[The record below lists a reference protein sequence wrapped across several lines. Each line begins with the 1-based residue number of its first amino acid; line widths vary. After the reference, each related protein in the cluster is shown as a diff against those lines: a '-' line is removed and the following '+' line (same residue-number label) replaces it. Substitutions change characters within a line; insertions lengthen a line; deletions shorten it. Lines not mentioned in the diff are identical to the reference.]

1 MMFVASLVVAYASLV
16 QQQFKEKEHPAT
28 KIITLLQGLQEQI
41 KEEGQEETHLYG
53 KFTYWCG
60 ETIKD
65 KEKSITEYK
74 ETISVATSTIQALTE
89 DIAALETELT
99 ALGEEL
105 EKDSASKAK
114 MQEERDSANTLYM
127 DSKADLEATIE
138 AVGSAITALEASK
151 PSFLQRGWEKAP
163 AVQKA
168 LGLIATFSQDDKVVA
183 KVMKVTDQQPGDPNA
198 DKFEER
204 TGRVETYSFKGG
216 DVIEMLKTLK
226 LQFEDQLKELN
237 SAEASASS
245 AHKLADAAKED
256 EIEAAGRAK
265 DTKTEVK
272 GAKGSDLATAESTLS
287 EATSARDA
295 DTTVLDETKQLCH
308 ERKEEYERRT
318 KTRAD
323 EIAAMDKAIEILS
336 KVTGVRTPESKGISL
351 IQVAKKISDPKA
363 AIVNL
368 LRKAGNT
375 KQTAA
380 LAKLADKIAA
390 LKGQQTP
397 GSGTFDQIKNMIQK
411 MIFHLMAEQKDED
424 DHKNWCDKE
433 LETTAMMLEDK
444 ETKRD
449 TLQASI
455 DVLTQEIED
464 LKVKITENMEA
475 VSTMQKEIEMETEER
490 QEEKAENMATIKD
503 AQDAQT
509 AVSEAI
515 AVLEDFYKG
524 TGMIEKESW
533 ELIQKNARRV
543 KAPPG
548 ETELPEP
555 NPELFESP
563 YKGSS
568 EGAGVVGML
577 QEIAENFALME
588 TNAKADE
595 TEQSDEFEKWMT
607 DTKIAISEK
616 EKDTEMKE
624 ARKERQSE
632 KLVSKTDDFNH
643 NKKELEA
650 TVQYEADLQHAC
662 VDGDSTYEDRKA
674 ARTKEIEAL
683 KEAQDILEKAFDEP
697 AEEGPS
703 EEAPPAF

>member
-1 MMFVASLVVAYASLV
+1 MLFFALSAVTYASLL
-16 QQQFKEKEHPAT
+16 QQQFKEHPAT
-28 KIITLLQGLQEQI
+28 KIITLLQGLQVQI

-53 KFTYWCG
+53 KFTYWCT

-65 KEKSITEYK
+65 KEKSVKEYE

-89 DIAALETELT
+89 DIAALETELE
-99 ALGEEL
+99 ALEKEL
-105 EKDSASKAK
+105 EKDTASKAT
-114 MQEERDSANTLYM
+114 MGEERDSANGLYM
-127 DSKADLEATIE
+127 DNKADLESTID
-138 AVGSAITALEASK
+138 AVASAITALEASK
-151 PSFLQRGWEKAP
+151 PAFLQQNWMKAP

-168 LGLIATFSQDDKVVA
+168 LGLLVAYSKDDKVVA
-183 KVMKVTDQQPGDPNA
+183 KITKATEEQPGDPNA
-198 DKFEER
+198 DKFEDR
-204 TGRVETYSFKGG
+204 KGRENTYSFKGG

-237 SAEASASS
+237 SAEASASN

-256 EIEAAGRAK
+256 EIQAAERAK
-265 DTKTEVK
+265 ETKTEVK
-272 GAKGSDLATAESTLS
+272 GAKGSDLSTAESTLS
-287 EATSARDA
+287 EATSSRDA
-295 DTTVLDETKQLCH
+295 DTTVLDETKQLCG
-308 ERKEEYERRT
+308 ERKEEYEKRM

-323 EIAAMDKAIEILS
+323 EIEAMGKAIEILS

-351 IQVAKKISDPKA
+351 IQISKKISDPKA

-368 LRKAGNT
+368 LRKAGSS

-380 LAKLADKIAA
+380 LEKLAEKIAA
-390 LKGQQTP
+390 LKQTP

-433 LETTAMMLEDK
+433 IATTTMMIEDK

-455 DVLTQEIED
+455 DVLTQEIAD
-464 LKVKITENMEA
+464 LKVKITENQEA
-475 VSTMQKEIEMETEER
+475 VALMNTEIEEETAER
-490 QEEKAENMATIKD
+490 QAEKAENTATIKD

-515 AVLEDFYKG
+515 AVLSEFYKG
-524 TGMIEKESW
+524 TGMVEKEAW
-533 ELIQKNARRV
+533 ELNQMHAHVRRI
-543 KAPPG
+543 KAAPG
-548 ETELPEP
+548 ETAEPE
-555 NPELFESP
+555 PELFEP
-563 YKGSS
+563 GYKGSE
-568 EGAGVVGML
+568 EGAGVIGML
-577 QEIAENFALME
+577 EEIAQNFALME
-588 TNAKADE
+588 TGAKADE
-595 TEQSDEFEKWMT
+595 TTQSDEYEKWMT
-607 DTKIAISEK
+607 DTKISISEK
-616 EKDTEMKE
+616 EQDTQMKT
-624 ARKERQSE
+624 ARMERQKE
-632 KLVSKTDDFNH
+632 KLVSKTDDFKH

-650 TVQYEADLQHAC
+650 TLQYEADLQHAC

-697 AEEGPS
+697 AGE

>member
-1 MMFVASLVVAYASLV
+1 MMFFAFLTVTYASLV
-16 QQQFKEKEHPAT
+16 QQQFKQKEHPAT
-28 KIITLLQGLQEQI
+28 KVITLLQGLQETI

-65 KEKSITEYK
+65 KEKSVKEYE
-74 ETISVATSTIQALTE
+74 ETMAVAKSTIQALTE
-89 DIAALETELT
+89 DIAALESELT

-105 EKDSASKAK
+105 EKDGAAKAT
-114 MQEERDSANTLYM
+114 MQTERDDANTLYM
-127 DSKADLEATIE
+127 DNKGDLESTID
-138 AVGSAITALEASK
+138 AVGQAITALEASK
-151 PSFLQRGWEKAP
+151 PSFLQKEWQKAP

-168 LGLIATFSQDDKVVA
+168 LGLLSAFSADNKVVA
-183 KVMKVTDQQPGDPNA
+183 KLLKASQEQPGDENA

-204 TGRVETYSFKGG
+204 TGREETYSFKGG

-237 SAEASASS
+237 SAEASASN

-256 EIEAAGRAK
+256 EIQAAERAK
-265 DTKTEVK
+265 ETKTEVK
-272 GAKGSDLATAESTLS
+272 GAKGSDLSTAESTLS
-287 EATSARDA
+287 EATSSRDA
-295 DTTVLDETKQLCH
+295 DTTVLDETKQLCG
-308 ERKEEYERRT
+308 ERKEEYEKRM

-323 EIAAMDKAIEILS
+323 EIEAMGKAIEILS

-351 IQVAKKISDPKA
+351 IQISKKISDPKA

-368 LRKAGNT
+368 LRKAGSS

-380 LAKLADKIAA
+380 LEKLAEKIAA
-390 LKGQQTP
+390 LKQTP

-433 LETTAMMLEDK
+433 LETTAMMKEDK
-444 ETKRD
+444 EKKKEA
-449 TLQASI
+449 LQASI
-455 DVLTQEIED
+455 DVLTQEIAD
-464 LKVKITENMEA
+464 LEVQIKENMAA
-475 VSTMQKEIEMETEER
+475 VAQMQKDIETETEER
-490 QEEKAENMATIKD
+490 QAEHAENMATIKD
-503 AQDAQT
+503 AQEAQT
-509 AVSEAI
+509 AVSQAI

-524 TGMIEKESW
+524 TGMMEKEAW
-533 ELIQKNARRV
+533 EFSQMHAQVRRV
-543 KAPPG
+543 SVPG
-548 ETELPEP
+548 ETDLPEP
-555 NPELFESP
+555 NPEMFESP
-563 YKGSS
+563 YKGQ
-568 EGAGVVGML
+568 EGGTGVVGML
-577 QEIAENFALME
+577 KEISENFALME

-595 TEQSDEFEKWMT
+595 TTEQDDFDSFLT

-616 EKDTEMKE
+616 SKDTDMKT
-624 ARKERQSE
+624 ARKGRQEE
-632 KLVSKTDDFNH
+632 KLTSKTDDFKH
-643 NKKELEA
+643 NEKELEA

-674 ARTKEIEAL
+674 ARTREIEAL

-697 AEEGPS
+697 AEEGPP
-703 EEAPPAF
+703 EETPP

>member
-1 MMFVASLVVAYASLV
+1 MMLIASFVVAYASLV
-16 QQQFKEKEHPAT
+16 QQQFKEHPAT
-28 KIITLLQGLQEQI
+28 KIITLLQGLQVQI

-53 KFTYWCG
+53 KFTYWCT

-65 KEKSITEYK
+65 KEKSVKEYE
-74 ETISVATSTIQALTE
+74 ETISVATSSIQALTE
-89 DIAALETELT
+89 DIAALETELE
-99 ALGEEL
+99 ALEKEL
-105 EKDSASKAK
+105 EKDTASKAT
-114 MQEERDSANTLYM
+114 MGEERDAANGLYM
-127 DSKADLEATIE
+127 DNKADLESTID
-138 AVGSAITALEASK
+138 AVASAITALEASK
-151 PSFLQRGWEKAP
+151 PAFLQQNWMKAP

-168 LGLIATFSQDDKVVA
+168 LGLLVAYSKDNKVVA
-183 KVMKVTDQQPGDPNA
+183 KIMKATEEQPGDPNA
-198 DKFEER
+198 DKFEDR
-204 TGRVETYSFKGG
+204 KGRENTYSFKGG

-237 SAEASASS
+237 SAEASASN

-256 EIEAAGRAK
+256 EIQAAERAK
-265 DTKTEVK
+265 ETKTEVK
-272 GAKGSDLATAESTLS
+272 GAKGSDLSTAESTLS
-287 EATSARDA
+287 EATSSRDA
-295 DTTVLDETKQLCH
+295 DQTVLDETKQLCG
-308 ERKEEYERRT
+308 ERKEEYEKRM

-323 EIAAMDKAIEILS
+323 EIEAMGKAIEILS

-351 IQVAKKISDPKA
+351 IQISKKISDPKA

-368 LRKAGNT
+368 LRKAGSS

-380 LAKLADKIAA
+380 LEKLAEKIAA
-390 LKGQQTP
+390 LKQTP

-433 LETTAMMLEDK
+433 ISTTTMMIEDK

-455 DVLTQEIED
+455 DVLTQEIAD
-464 LKVKITENMEA
+464 LKVKITENQEA
-475 VSTMQKEIEMETEER
+475 VALMNTEIEEETAER
-490 QEEKAENMATIKD
+490 QAEKAENTATIKD

-515 AVLEDFYKG
+515 AVLSEFYKG
-524 TGMIEKESW
+524 TGMVEKESW
-533 ELIQKNARRV
+533 ELNQMHAHVRRI
-543 KAPPG
+543 KAAPG
-548 ETELPEP
+548 ETAEPE
-555 NPELFESP
+555 PELFEP
-563 YKGSS
+563 GYKGSE
-568 EGAGVVGML
+568 EGAGVIGML
-577 QEIAENFALME
+577 EEIAQNFALME

-595 TEQSDEFEKWMT
+595 TTQSDEYEKWMT
-607 DTKIAISEK
+607 DTKISISEK
-616 EKDTEMKE
+616 EQDTQMKT
-624 ARKERQSE
+624 ARMERQKE

-650 TVQYEADLQHAC
+650 TLQYEADLQHAC

-697 AEEGPS
+697 AGE

>member
-1 MMFVASLVVAYASLV
+1 M
-16 QQQFKEKEHPAT
+16 
-28 KIITLLQGLQEQI
+28 
-41 KEEGQEETHLYG
+41 
-53 KFTYWCG
+53 
-60 ETIKD
+60 
-65 KEKSITEYK
+65 
-74 ETISVATSTIQALTE
+74 
-89 DIAALETELT
+89 
-99 ALGEEL
+99 
-105 EKDSASKAK
+105 
-114 MQEERDSANTLYM
+114 
-127 DSKADLEATIE
+127 
-138 AVGSAITALEASK
+138 
-151 PSFLQRGWEKAP
+151 KAP

-168 LGLIATFSQDDKVVA
+168 LGLIATFSNDNKLAAKIEKVEEE
-183 KVMKVTDQQPGDPNA
+183 QPGDPNA
-198 DKFEER
+198 DKFEGR
-204 TGRVETYSFKGG
+204 TGREATYTFKGG

-226 LQFEDQLKELN
+226 LQFEDQLKDLN
-237 SAEASASS
+237 TAEQKATS

-336 KVTGVRTPESKGISL
+336 KVTGVRTPESKGIKFL
-351 IQVAKKISDPKA
+351 QMEVAKKISDPKQQ
-363 AIVNL
+363 IVNL

-390 LKGQQTP
+390 LAKAGQTP

-433 LETTAMMLEDK
+433 LETTAMMQEDK

-464 LKVKITENMEA
+464 LKVKIGENRES
-475 VSTMQKEIEMETEER
+475 VSLMQNEIAEETAER
-490 QEEKAENMATIKD
+490 MAEKTKNTATIKD

-509 AVSEAI
+509 AVSQAI
-515 AVLEDFYKG
+515 AVLSEFYKG
-524 TGMIEKESW
+524 TGMMEKEAW
-533 ELIQKNARRV
+533 ELNQMHAHVRRV
-543 KAPPG
+543 KAEPG
-548 ETELPEP
+548 QTELPEP
-555 NPELFESP
+555 EMTGFESP
-563 YKGSS
+563 YKGSA

-577 QEIAENFALME
+577 EGIAENFALME

-616 EKDTEMKE
+616 EKDTEMKQ

-632 KLVSKTDDFNH
+632 
-643 NKKELEA
+643 
-650 TVQYEADLQHAC
+650 
-662 VDGDSTYEDRKA
+662 
-674 ARTKEIEAL
+674 
-683 KEAQDILEKAFDEP
+683 
-697 AEEGPS
+697 
-703 EEAPPAF
+703 

>member
-1 MMFVASLVVAYASLV
+1 M
-16 QQQFKEKEHPAT
+16 
-28 KIITLLQGLQEQI
+28 
-41 KEEGQEETHLYG
+41 
-53 KFTYWCG
+53 
-60 ETIKD
+60 
-65 KEKSITEYK
+65 
-74 ETISVATSTIQALTE
+74 
-89 DIAALETELT
+89 
-99 ALGEEL
+99 
-105 EKDSASKAK
+105 
-114 MQEERDSANTLYM
+114 
-127 DSKADLEATIE
+127 
-138 AVGSAITALEASK
+138 

-226 LQFEDQLKELN
+226 LQFEDQLKDLN
-237 SAEASASS
+237 TAEAKAGS

-308 ERKEEYERRT
+308 ERKEEYEKRT

-323 EIAAMDKAIEILS
+323 EIEAMDKAIEILS

-390 LKGQQTP
+390 LSKSGQTP

-433 LETTAMMLEDK
+433 LETTAMMKADK

-464 LKVKITENMEA
+464 LKVKITENREA
-475 VSTMQKEIEMETEER
+475 VATMQKEIAEETGER
-490 QEEKAENMATIKD
+490 EADKAENMATIKD

-509 AVSEAI
+509 AVSQAI
-515 AVLEDFYKG
+515 AVLSEFYKG
-524 TGMIEKESW
+524 TGMMEKEAW
-533 ELIQKNARRV
+533 EFNQMTRAVKADVAVRRV
-543 KAPPG
+543 KA
-548 ETELPEP
+548 
-555 NPELFESP
+555 
-563 YKGSS
+563 
-568 EGAGVVGML
+568 V
-577 QEIAENFALME
+577 
-588 TNAKADE
+588 
-595 TEQSDEFEKWMT
+595 
-607 DTKIAISEK
+607 
-616 EKDTEMKE
+616 
-624 ARKERQSE
+624 
-632 KLVSKTDDFNH
+632 
-643 NKKELEA
+643 
-650 TVQYEADLQHAC
+650 
-662 VDGDSTYEDRKA
+662 
-674 ARTKEIEAL
+674 
-683 KEAQDILEKAFDEP
+683 
-697 AEEGPS
+697 
-703 EEAPPAF
+703 

>member
-1 MMFVASLVVAYASLV
+1 MKASES
-16 QQQFKEKEHPAT
+16 
-28 KIITLLQGLQEQI
+28 
-41 KEEGQEETHLYG
+41 EE
-53 KFTYWCG
+53 
-60 ETIKD
+60 
-65 KEKSITEYK
+65 
-74 ETISVATSTIQALTE
+74 
-89 DIAALETELT
+89 
-99 ALGEEL
+99 
-105 EKDSASKAK
+105 
-114 MQEERDSANTLYM
+114 
-127 DSKADLEATIE
+127 
-138 AVGSAITALEASK
+138 
-151 PSFLQRGWEKAP
+151 
-163 AVQKA
+163 
-168 LGLIATFSQDDKVVA
+168 
-183 KVMKVTDQQPGDPNA
+183 QPGDPNA
-198 DKFEER
+198 DKFEDR
-204 TGRVETYSFKGG
+204 KGREETYAFKGG
-216 DVIEMLKTLK
+216 DIIEMLKTLK

-256 EIEAAGRAK
+256 EIGAAGRAK

-295 DTTVLDETKQLCH
+295 DQTVLDETKQLCS
-308 ERKEEYERRT
+308 ERKEEYEKRT

-323 EIAAMDKAIEILS
+323 EIEAMGKAIEILS
-336 KVTGVRTPESKGISL
+336 KVTGVRTPESKGITL
-351 IQVAKKISDPKA
+351 IQVAKKVNDPKA
-363 AIVNL
+363 QIVNL

-390 LKGQQTP
+390 LGKAGQTP
-397 GSGTFDQIKNMIQK
+397 GSGTFDSIKNMIQK

-433 LETTAMMLEDK
+433 LETTAMMKADK

-455 DVLTQEIED
+455 DVLTQEIAD
-464 LKVKITENMEA
+464 LGVKITENREA
-475 VSTMQKEIEMETEER
+475 VSLMQAEIEQETEER
-490 QEEKAENMATIKD
+490 QAEKAENMATIKD
-503 AQDAQT
+503 ATDAQT

-515 AVLEDFYKG
+515 AVLSDFYKG
-524 TGMIEKESW
+524 TGMVEKEAW
-533 ELIQKNARRV
+533 EEFNQMKVNVRRV
-543 KAPPG
+543 KAEPG
-548 ETELPEP
+548 ETEMPEP

-563 YKGSS
+563 YKGS
-568 EGAGVVGML
+568 EKGAGVIGML
-577 QEIAENFALME
+577 EEIAEDFALME

-595 TEQSDEFEKWMT
+595 TEQSDEYEKWLT

-624 ARKERQSE
+624 ARKERQKE

-697 AEEGPS
+697 AYEDRK
-703 EEAPPAF
+703 AA

>member
-1 MMFVASLVVAYASLV
+1 MLFFALSAVTYASLL
-16 QQQFKEKEHPAT
+16 QQQFKEHPAT
-28 KIITLLQGLQEQI
+28 KIITLLQGLQVQI

-53 KFTYWCG
+53 KFTYWCT

-65 KEKSITEYK
+65 KEKSVKEYE
-74 ETISVATSTIQALTE
+74 ETISVATSSIQALTE
-89 DIAALETELT
+89 DIAALETELE
-99 ALGEEL
+99 ALEKEL
-105 EKDSASKAK
+105 EKDTASKAT
-114 MQEERDSANTLYM
+114 MGEERDAANGLYM
-127 DSKADLEATIE
+127 DNKADLESTID
-138 AVGSAITALEASK
+138 AVASAITALEASK
-151 PSFLQRGWEKAP
+151 PAFLQQNWMKAP

-168 LGLIATFSQDDKVVA
+168 LGLLVAYSKDNKVVA
-183 KVMKVTDQQPGDPNA
+183 KIMKATEEQPGDPNA
-198 DKFEER
+198 DKFEDR
-204 TGRVETYSFKGG
+204 KGRENTYSFKGG

-237 SAEASASS
+237 SAEASASN

-256 EIEAAGRAK
+256 EIQAAERAK
-265 DTKTEVK
+265 ETKTEVK
-272 GAKGSDLATAESTLS
+272 GAKGSDLSTAESTLS
-287 EATSARDA
+287 EATSSRDA
-295 DTTVLDETKQLCH
+295 DQTVLDETKQLCG
-308 ERKEEYERRT
+308 ERKEEYEKRM

-323 EIAAMDKAIEILS
+323 EIEAMGKAIEILS

-351 IQVAKKISDPKA
+351 IQISKKIADPKA

-368 LRKAGNT
+368 LRKAGSS

-380 LAKLADKIAA
+380 LEKLAEKIAA
-390 LKGQQTP
+390 LKQTP

-433 LETTAMMLEDK
+433 ISTTTMMIEDK

-455 DVLTQEIED
+455 DVLTQEIAD
-464 LKVKITENMEA
+464 LKVKITENQEA
-475 VSTMQKEIEMETEER
+475 VALMNTEIEEETAER
-490 QEEKAENMATIKD
+490 QAEKAENTATIKD

-515 AVLEDFYKG
+515 AVLSEFYKG
-524 TGMIEKESW
+524 TGMVEKESW
-533 ELIQKNARRV
+533 ELNQMHAHVRRI
-543 KAPPG
+543 KAAPG
-548 ETELPEP
+548 ETAEPE
-555 NPELFESP
+555 PELFEP
-563 YKGSS
+563 GYKGSE
-568 EGAGVVGML
+568 EGAGVIGML
-577 QEIAENFALME
+577 EEIAQNFALME

-595 TEQSDEFEKWMT
+595 TTQSDEYEKWMT
-607 DTKIAISEK
+607 DTKISISEK
-616 EKDTEMKE
+616 EQDTQMKT
-624 ARKERQSE
+624 ARMERQKE

-650 TVQYEADLQHAC
+650 TLQYEADLQHAC

-697 AEEGPS
+697 AGE

>member
-1 MMFVASLVVAYASLV
+1 MLFFALSAVTYASLL
-16 QQQFKEKEHPAT
+16 QQQFKEHPAT
-28 KIITLLQGLQEQI
+28 KIITLLQGLQVQI

-53 KFTYWCG
+53 KFTYWCT

-65 KEKSITEYK
+65 KEKSVKEYE
-74 ETISVATSTIQALTE
+74 ETISVATSSIQALTE
-89 DIAALETELT
+89 DIAALETELE
-99 ALGEEL
+99 ALEKEL
-105 EKDSASKAK
+105 EKDTASKAT
-114 MQEERDSANTLYM
+114 MGEERDAANGLYM
-127 DSKADLEATIE
+127 DNKADLESTID
-138 AVGSAITALEASK
+138 AVASAITALEASK
-151 PSFLQRGWEKAP
+151 PAFLQQNWMKAP

-168 LGLIATFSQDDKVVA
+168 LGLLVAYSKDNKVVA
-183 KVMKVTDQQPGDPNA
+183 KIMKATEEQPGDPNA
-198 DKFEER
+198 DKFENR
-204 TGRVETYSFKGG
+204 KGRENTYSFKGG

-237 SAEASASS
+237 SAEASASN

-256 EIEAAGRAK
+256 EIQAAERAK
-265 DTKTEVK
+265 ETKTEVK
-272 GAKGSDLATAESTLS
+272 GAKGSDLSTAESTLS
-287 EATSARDA
+287 EATSSRDA
-295 DTTVLDETKQLCH
+295 DQTVLDETKQLCG
-308 ERKEEYERRT
+308 ERKEEYEKRM

-323 EIAAMDKAIEILS
+323 EIEAMGKAIEILS

-351 IQVAKKISDPKA
+351 IQISKKISDPKA

-368 LRKAGNT
+368 LRKAGSS

-380 LAKLADKIAA
+380 LEKLAEKIAA
-390 LKGQQTP
+390 LKQTP

-433 LETTAMMLEDK
+433 ISTTTMMIEDK

-455 DVLTQEIED
+455 DVLTQEIAD
-464 LKVKITENMEA
+464 LKVKITENQEA
-475 VSTMQKEIEMETEER
+475 VALMNTEIEEETAER
-490 QEEKAENMATIKD
+490 QAEKAENTATIKD

-515 AVLEDFYKG
+515 AVLSEFYKG
-524 TGMIEKESW
+524 TGMVEKESW
-533 ELIQKNARRV
+533 ELNQMHAHVRRI
-543 KAPPG
+543 KAAPG
-548 ETELPEP
+548 ETAEPE
-555 NPELFESP
+555 PELFEP
-563 YKGSS
+563 GYKGSE
-568 EGAGVVGML
+568 EGAGVIGML
-577 QEIAENFALME
+577 EEIAQNFALME

-595 TEQSDEFEKWMT
+595 TTQSDEYEKWMT
-607 DTKIAISEK
+607 DTKISISEK
-616 EKDTEMKE
+616 EQDTQMKT
-624 ARKERQSE
+624 ARMERQKE

-650 TVQYEADLQHAC
+650 TLQYEADLQHAC

-697 AEEGPS
+697 AGE

>member
-1 MMFVASLVVAYASLV
+1 MLFFALSAVTYASLL
-16 QQQFKEKEHPAT
+16 QQQFKEHPAT
-28 KIITLLQGLQEQI
+28 KIITLLQGLQVQI

-53 KFTYWCG
+53 KFTYWCT

-65 KEKSITEYK
+65 KEKSVKEYE
-74 ETISVATSTIQALTE
+74 ETISVATSSIQALTE
-89 DIAALETELT
+89 DIAALETELE
-99 ALGEEL
+99 ALEKEL
-105 EKDSASKAK
+105 EKDTASKAT
-114 MQEERDSANTLYM
+114 MGEERDAANGLYM
-127 DSKADLEATIE
+127 DNKADLESTID
-138 AVGSAITALEASK
+138 AVASAITALEASK
-151 PSFLQRGWEKAP
+151 PAFLQQNWMKAP

-168 LGLIATFSQDDKVVA
+168 LGLLMAYSKDNKVVA
-183 KVMKVTDQQPGDPNA
+183 KITKATEEQPGDPNA
-198 DKFEER
+198 DKFEDR
-204 TGRVETYSFKGG
+204 KGRENTYSFKGG

-237 SAEASASS
+237 SAEASASN

-256 EIEAAGRAK
+256 EIQAAERAK
-265 DTKTEVK
+265 ETKTEVK
-272 GAKGSDLATAESTLS
+272 GAKGSDLSTAESTLS
-287 EATSARDA
+287 EATSSRDA
-295 DTTVLDETKQLCH
+295 DQTVLDETKQLCG
-308 ERKEEYERRT
+308 ERKEEYEKRM

-323 EIAAMDKAIEILS
+323 EIEAMGKAIEILS

-351 IQVAKKISDPKA
+351 IQISKKISDPKA

-368 LRKAGNT
+368 LRKAGSS

-380 LAKLADKIAA
+380 LEKLAEKIAA
-390 LKGQQTP
+390 LKQTP

-433 LETTAMMLEDK
+433 ISTTTMMIEDK

-455 DVLTQEIED
+455 DVLTQEIAD
-464 LKVKITENMEA
+464 LKVKITENQEA
-475 VSTMQKEIEMETEER
+475 VALMNTEIEEETAER
-490 QEEKAENMATIKD
+490 QAEKAENTATIKD

-515 AVLEDFYKG
+515 AVLSEFYKG
-524 TGMIEKESW
+524 TGMVEKESW
-533 ELIQKNARRV
+533 ELNQMHAHVRRI
-543 KAPPG
+543 KAAPG
-548 ETELPEP
+548 ETAEPE
-555 NPELFESP
+555 PELFEP
-563 YKGSS
+563 GYKGSE
-568 EGAGVVGML
+568 EGAGVIGML
-577 QEIAENFALME
+577 EEIAQNFALME

-595 TEQSDEFEKWMT
+595 TTQSDEYEKWMT
-607 DTKIAISEK
+607 DTKISISEK
-616 EKDTEMKE
+616 EQDTQMKT
-624 ARKERQSE
+624 ARMERQKE

-650 TVQYEADLQHAC
+650 TLQYEADLQHAC

-697 AEEGPS
+697 AGE

>member
-1 MMFVASLVVAYASLV
+1 LS
-16 QQQFKEKEHPAT
+16 
-28 KIITLLQGLQEQI
+28 
-41 KEEGQEETHLYG
+41 
-53 KFTYWCG
+53 
-60 ETIKD
+60 
-65 KEKSITEYK
+65 
-74 ETISVATSTIQALTE
+74 
-89 DIAALETELT
+89 
-99 ALGEEL
+99 
-105 EKDSASKAK
+105 
-114 MQEERDSANTLYM
+114 
-127 DSKADLEATIE
+127 
-138 AVGSAITALEASK
+138 
-151 PSFLQRGWEKAP
+151 
-163 AVQKA
+163 
-168 LGLIATFSQDDKVVA
+168 
-183 KVMKVTDQQPGDPNA
+183 
-198 DKFEER
+198 
-204 TGRVETYSFKGG
+204 
-216 DVIEMLKTLK
+216 
-226 LQFEDQLKELN
+226 
-237 SAEASASS
+237 
-245 AHKLADAAKED
+245 
-256 EIEAAGRAK
+256 
-265 DTKTEVK
+265 
-272 GAKGSDLATAESTLS
+272 TAESTLS

-295 DTTVLDETKQLCH
+295 DATVLDETKQLCH
-308 ERKEEYERRT
+308 ERKEEYERRS

-323 EIAAMDKAIEILS
+323 EIEAMGKAIEILS
-336 KVTGVRTPESKGISL
+336 KVTGVRTPESKGITL
-351 IQVAKKISDPKA
+351 LQVAKKISDPKTQ
-363 AIVNL
+363 IVNL
-368 LRKAGNT
+368 LRKAGSS

-390 LKGQQTP
+390 LGKNGQTP

-433 LETTAMMLEDK
+433 LETTDMMMKDK

-568 EGAGVVGML
+568 EGAGVIGML
-577 QEIAENFALME
+577 EGIAENFALME

-595 TEQSDEFEKWMT
+595 TEQQDEYDKWLT

-616 EKDTEMKE
+616 QQDTQMKE
-624 ARKERQSE
+624 ARKERQKE
-632 KLVSKTDDFNH
+632 KLVSKTDDFSH

-697 AEEGPS
+697 AEEGPA

>member
-1 MMFVASLVVAYASLV
+1 M
-16 QQQFKEKEHPAT
+16 
-28 KIITLLQGLQEQI
+28 
-41 KEEGQEETHLYG
+41 
-53 KFTYWCG
+53 
-60 ETIKD
+60 
-65 KEKSITEYK
+65 
-74 ETISVATSTIQALTE
+74 
-89 DIAALETELT
+89 
-99 ALGEEL
+99 
-105 EKDSASKAK
+105 
-114 MQEERDSANTLYM
+114 
-127 DSKADLEATIE
+127 
-138 AVGSAITALEASK
+138 
-151 PSFLQRGWEKAP
+151 
-163 AVQKA
+163 
-168 LGLIATFSQDDKVVA
+168 
-183 KVMKVTDQQPGDPNA
+183 
-198 DKFEER
+198 
-204 TGRVETYSFKGG
+204 
-216 DVIEMLKTLK
+216 
-226 LQFEDQLKELN
+226 
-237 SAEASASS
+237 
-245 AHKLADAAKED
+245 
-256 EIEAAGRAK
+256 
-265 DTKTEVK
+265 
-272 GAKGSDLATAESTLS
+272 
-287 EATSARDA
+287 
-295 DTTVLDETKQLCH
+295 VLDETKQLCG
-308 ERKEEYERRT
+308 ERKEEYEKRM

-323 EIAAMDKAIEILS
+323 EIEAMGKAIEILS

-351 IQVAKKISDPKA
+351 IQISKKISDPKA

-368 LRKAGNT
+368 LRKAGSS

-380 LAKLADKIAA
+380 LEKLAEKIAA
-390 LKGQQTP
+390 LKQTP

-433 LETTAMMLEDK
+433 LETTAMMKADK

-464 LKVKITENMEA
+464 LKVKITENREA
-475 VSTMQKEIEMETEER
+475 VATMQTEIAEETAER
-490 QEEKAENMATIKD
+490 EAEKAENTATIKD

-509 AVSEAI
+509 AVSQAI
-515 AVLEDFYKG
+515 AVLSEFYKG
-524 TGMIEKESW
+524 TGMMEKEAW
-533 ELIQKNARRV
+533 EFNQMTRAVKADVAVRRV
-543 KAPPG
+543 KAAPG

-577 QEIAENFALME
+577 EGIAENFALME

-632 KLVSKTDDFNH
+632 KLVSKTDDFSH

-683 KEAQDILEKAFDEP
+683 REAQKILENAFKEP
-697 AEEGPS
+697 AEEGAS
-703 EEAPPAF
+703 AEEGSPAP

>member
-1 MMFVASLVVAYASLV
+1 MLFFALSAVTYASLL
-16 QQQFKEKEHPAT
+16 QQQFKEHPAT
-28 KIITLLQGLQEQI
+28 KIITLLQGLQVQI

-53 KFTYWCG
+53 KFTYWCT

-65 KEKSITEYK
+65 KEKSVKEYE
-74 ETISVATSTIQALTE
+74 ETISVATSSIQALTE
-89 DIAALETELT
+89 DIAALETELE
-99 ALGEEL
+99 ALEKEL
-105 EKDSASKAK
+105 EKDTASKAT
-114 MQEERDSANTLYM
+114 MGEERDAANGLYM
-127 DSKADLEATIE
+127 DNKADLESTID
-138 AVGSAITALEASK
+138 AVASAITALEASK
-151 PSFLQRGWEKAP
+151 PAFLQQNWMKAP

-168 LGLIATFSQDDKVVA
+168 LGLLVAYSKDNKVVA
-183 KVMKVTDQQPGDPNA
+183 KIMKATEEQPGDPNA
-198 DKFEER
+198 DKFENR
-204 TGRVETYSFKGG
+204 KGREETYSFKGG

-237 SAEASASS
+237 SAEASASN

-256 EIEAAGRAK
+256 EIQAAERAK
-265 DTKTEVK
+265 ETKTEVK
-272 GAKGSDLATAESTLS
+272 GAKGSDLSTAESTLS
-287 EATSARDA
+287 EATSSRDA
-295 DTTVLDETKQLCH
+295 DQTVLDETKQLCG
-308 ERKEEYERRT
+308 ERKEEYEKRM

-323 EIAAMDKAIEILS
+323 EIEAMGKAIEILS

-351 IQVAKKISDPKA
+351 IQISKKISDPKA

-368 LRKAGNT
+368 LRKAGSS

-380 LAKLADKIAA
+380 LEKLAEKIAA
-390 LKGQQTP
+390 LKQTP

-433 LETTAMMLEDK
+433 ISTTTMMIEDK

-455 DVLTQEIED
+455 DVLTQEIAD
-464 LKVKITENMEA
+464 LKVKITENQEA
-475 VSTMQKEIEMETEER
+475 VALMNTEIEEETAER
-490 QEEKAENMATIKD
+490 QAEKAENTATIKD

-515 AVLEDFYKG
+515 AVLSEFYKG
-524 TGMIEKESW
+524 TGMVEKESW
-533 ELIQKNARRV
+533 ELNQMHAHVRRI
-543 KAPPG
+543 KAAPG
-548 ETELPEP
+548 ETAEPE
-555 NPELFESP
+555 PELFEP
-563 YKGSS
+563 GYKGSE
-568 EGAGVVGML
+568 EGAGVIGML
-577 QEIAENFALME
+577 EEIAQNFALME
-588 TNAKADE
+588 TDAKADE
-595 TEQSDEFEKWMT
+595 TTQSDEYEKWMT
-607 DTKIAISEK
+607 DTKISISEK
-616 EKDTEMKE
+616 EQDTQMKT
-624 ARKERQSE
+624 ARMERQKE

-650 TVQYEADLQHAC
+650 TLQYEADLQHAC

-697 AEEGPS
+697 AGE

>member
-1 MMFVASLVVAYASLV
+1 M
-16 QQQFKEKEHPAT
+16 
-28 KIITLLQGLQEQI
+28 
-41 KEEGQEETHLYG
+41 EE
-53 KFTYWCG
+53 
-60 ETIKD
+60 
-65 KEKSITEYK
+65 
-74 ETISVATSTIQALTE
+74 
-89 DIAALETELT
+89 
-99 ALGEEL
+99 
-105 EKDSASKAK
+105 
-114 MQEERDSANTLYM
+114 
-127 DSKADLEATIE
+127 
-138 AVGSAITALEASK
+138 
-151 PSFLQRGWEKAP
+151 
-163 AVQKA
+163 
-168 LGLIATFSQDDKVVA
+168 
-183 KVMKVTDQQPGDPNA
+183 QPGDPNA
-198 DKFEER
+198 DKFEDR
-204 TGRVETYSFKGG
+204 TGREETYASKGG

-226 LQFEDQLKELN
+226 LQFEDQLKDLN
-237 SAEASASS
+237 SAEASAAS

-272 GAKGSDLATAESTLS
+272 GAKGSDLASAESTLS

-295 DTTVLDETKQLCH
+295 DATVLDETKQLCH

-323 EIAAMDKAIEILS
+323 EIEAMGKAIEILS

-351 IQVAKKISDPKA
+351 MEVAKAAKKVSDPRA
-363 AIVNL
+363 QIVNL

-380 LAKLADKIAA
+380 LQKLADKIAA
-390 LKGQQTP
+390 LKLGQTP

-411 MIFHLMAEQKDED
+411 MIFHLAAEQKDED

-433 LETTAMMLEDK
+433 LETTAMMKADK

-464 LKVKITENMEA
+464 LKVKIKENMDA
-475 VSTMQKEIEMETEER
+475 VSTMQKEIEEETAER
-490 QEEKAENMATIKD
+490 QAEKAENMATIKD
-503 AQDAQT
+503 SQDAQT

-515 AVLEDFYKG
+515 AVLSEFYKG
-524 TGMIEKESW
+524 TGMVEKEDW
-533 ELIQKNARRV
+533 EFNQMKASVRRIR
-543 KAPPG
+543 APPG

-563 YKGSS
+563 YKGS
-568 EGAGVVGML
+568 EGGTGVVGML
-577 QEIAENFALME
+577 KEISENFALME

-595 TEQSDEFEKWMT
+595 TEQSDEYEKWMT
-607 DTKIAISEK
+607 DTKISISEK

-624 ARKERQSE
+624 ARKERQKE
-632 KLVSKTDDFNH
+632 KLVGKTDDFNH

-650 TVQYEADLQHAC
+650 TVQYLADLQHAC